1 MRRFLAVLLMMASA
15 VTASAQTRPTAAPPQ
30 AAPRPGPPVPT
41 PTSPLD
47 GQWRGRSDGG
57 SCNAPLDFELVID
70 NGFVDG
76 SAYDTTAHG
85 PVPNQRKGPPP
96 APTPSLW
103 QIHGVA
109 KSSGPFSLVTV
120 ASVKADD
127 RRSGKLT
134 AQSEGGSLVISE
146 TTGCR
151 RTARLARG

>member
-1 MRRFLAVLLMMASA
+1 MTRLIVVLLLLAGA
-15 VTASAQTRPTAAPPQ
+15 VTANAQTRPAKPAPQASQPGGAAP
-30 AAPRPGPPVPT
+30 V
-41 PTSPLD
+41 SPFD

-57 SCNAPLDFELVID
+57 SCNAPLDFLLTIE

-109 KSSGPFSLVTV
+109 KDSGSFSLVTV
-120 ASVKADD
+120 ASVKAAD
-127 RRSGKLT
+127 RRSGKL
-134 AQSEGGSLVISE
+134 AVRSEGGGLVVSE